1 MNNIY
6 RNINI
11 KKRLNYSII
20 KGKDILL
27 IYILIILYLNLIMI
41 NSNDFLSEI
50 NITINGIGKQKILSN
65 SGPLSFPYS
74 NHSFNSLPN
83 QTLVNGIL
91 QNNSDG
97 YVYNLVYQTNII
109 TMRWNY
115 QITNCF
121 AMFDGLNNIISIDL
135 SNFDTSQ
142 VENFESMFANCIS
155 LKYINLNNMNTSLAK
170 NMVAMFAFCLS
181 LETLNL
187 SSFDTSKVTSMD
199 SMFFNCKSLKSL
211 DLSNF
216 NTLELKKT
224 TQMFFSCSSLLF
236 LNLKNFDT
244 TKVIS
249 FDKMFSD
256 YNSTLIYCTDDAI
269 IKSLLQ
275 NYINNCSHSCFLNKW
290 NPIEIWEEEDIFKY
304 KSSYYNDICV
314 MHYTENEID
323 KPLTDQKIEFISNET
338 SICGECKY
346 IGYDIQ
352 IKKAKCEC
360 KEKIKLNSTKEKK
373 NMYKIEVNLKIMKC
387 YKTAFTKN
395 GLKKNIGNYIILSIL
410 FITTICLILFL
421 INGFSRLK
429 DQINNINSNNI
440 NLNNI
445 NDKTSNDARKKNKTI
460 MRKSKKG
467 KKVKKLKKKMHA
479 NIKIKEEYNYN
490 VINFN
495 NNINEDKSKNK
506 SNQNQID
513 SHP

>member
-65 SGPLSFPYS
+65 SGPFSCSYS
-74 NHSFNSLPN
+74 NQSFNSLPN

-142 VENFESMFANCIS
+142 VENFDCMFVNCIS

-170 NMVAMFAFCLS
+170 NMVEMFAFCSS

-187 SSFDTSKVTSMD
+187 SSFDTSKVTSMER
-199 SMFFNCKSLKSL
+199 MFFNCKSLKSL

-216 NTLELKKT
+216 NTLELKNT

-236 LNLKNFDT
+236 LNLKNFDS

-249 FDKMFSD
+249 YDKMFSD
-256 YNSTLIYCTDDAI
+256 YNSNLIYCTDDAI
-269 IKSLLQ
+269 IKSLLH
-275 NYINNCSHSCFLNKW
+275 NYINNCSHSCFLNQCILTK
-290 NPIEIWEEEDIFKY
+290 IREEEDIFKY
-304 KSSYYNDICV
+304 NSAYYRDICV
-314 MHYTENEID
+314 MYPTENEID
-323 KPLTDQKIEFISNET
+323 KTLTDQKNEFISNET
-338 SICGECKY
+338 SICGECEY
-346 IGYDIQ
+346 VGYDIQ
-352 IKKAKCEC
+352 QKKAKCEC
-360 KEKIKLNSTKEKK
+360 KEKRKFPSISEISSNSTKE
-373 NMYKIEVNLKIMKC
+373 NNIYKIEVNWKIMKC
-387 YKTAFTKN
+387 YKTVFTKN

-421 INGFSRLK
+421 INGFPRLK

-445 NDKTSNDARKKNKTI
+445 NDKTNNDAKEKNKTI
-460 MRKSKKG
+460 MRKSKR
-467 KKVKKLKKKMHA
+467 VK
-479 NIKIKEEYNYN
+479 
-490 VINFN
+490 
-495 NNINEDKSKNK
+495 KSKN
-506 SNQNQID
+506 
-513 SHP
+513 